1 MKTRMEHDLL
11 GEKEVPAEAYYG
23 IQTLRGIENFA
34 NISGITIGDYPNYV
48 KALAMVKWAAAKAN
62 LELGLLP
69 EDIAKAITEACE
81 EIIDG
86 RFHDQFP
93 VDLVQGGA
101 GTSTNMNINEVVANR
116 ALEILG
122 HKKGEYQYCHPN
134 NHVNLS
140 QSTNDAFPTSFKLAF
155 IFMNEELVAELRLM
169 IQAFRKKGEEFKD
182 ILKMGR
188 TQLQDAVPMTLGQ
201 EFEAFAAN
209 LEEEIDRLNQMAKLF
224 LEVNMGATAI
234 GTGIN
239 SEPEYSQKCIKNLR
253 IISGHEFVL
262 ASNLIEATP
271 DTGSTV
277 MYSSALKR
285 MAVKLSKICNDLRLL
300 SSGPRCG
307 LNEINLP
314 PMQPGSS
321 IMPGKVN
328 PVIPEVVN
336 QICYRII
343 GNDLTVTFAAEAGQ
357 LQLNVME
364 PIIVHALFGS
374 IKMLQKGMERLRVL
388 CVDGITANADRCRE
402 MVLNSIGIVTALNP
416 TLGYE
421 NSSRIAKRALKEN
434 RSVYDL
440 VLEEKLLT
448 KEELDELLKPEL
460 WEETALA
467 DFKNG
472 GRSYGMITSIW
483 QLRGEAK
490 AMEYAAS
497 FNSQLP
503 LYTASEWEAIEAVRS
518 GRKTIAVV
526 SLSTALQ
533 LERQNRDLFA
543 TLVKDGNKNCITG
556 AAILQGANL
565 AEAQSFMDYLL
576 SEHSKDL
583 LASKG
588 YPLLWRVSDYAHDDG
603 RKMMIG
609 DLELAVDDL
618 SWTAGQK
625 SVIIQQWLNAQ

>member
-1 MKTRMEHDLL
+1 MKTRIEHDLL
-11 GEKEVPAEAYYG
+11 GEKEVPADAYYG
-23 IQTLRGIENFA
+23 IQTLRGIENFQ

-62 LELGLLP
+62 QELEILP
-69 EDIAKAITEACE
+69 DDIANAITRACE
-81 EIIDG
+81 EIIG
-86 RFHDQFP
+86 GKLHDQFP
-93 VDLVQGGA
+93 VDLIQGGA

-116 ALEILG
+116 ALELMG
-122 HKKGEYQYCHPN
+122 HQKGEYQYCHPN
-134 NHVNLS
+134 NHVNMS
-140 QSTNDAFPTSFKLAF
+140 QSTNDAYPTSFKLAF
-155 IFMNEELVAELRLM
+155 IFMNEELVADLKLL
-169 IQAFRKKGEEFKD
+169 IQAFRAKGEEFKEV
-182 ILKMGR
+182 LKMGR
-188 TQLQDAVPMTLGQ
+188 TQLQDAVPMTMGQ

-209 LEEEIDRLNQMAKLF
+209 LEEEVDRLNQMAKLF

-239 SEPEYSQKCIKNLR
+239 SEPEYSAKCIKNLR
-253 IISGHEFVL
+253 IISGEEFKEVLKMGRTQLQDAVPMTMGQEFEAFAANLEEEVDRLNQMAKLFLEVNMGATAIGTGINSEPEYSAKCIKNLRIISGEEFVL

-271 DTGSTV
+271 DAGSSV

-285 MAVKLSKICNDLRLL
+285 LAVKLSKICNDLRLL

-364 PIIVHALFGS
+364 PVMVHAIFSS
-374 IKMLQKGMERLRVL
+374 IKMLQKGMDRLRIL
-388 CVDGITANADRCRE
+388 CVEGITANTQHCRE

-440 VLEEKLLT
+440 VLEEGLLT
-448 KEELDELLKPEL
+448 KDELDQLLKPE
-460 WEETALA
+460 
-467 DFKNG
+467 
-472 GRSYGMITSIW
+472 SMI
-483 QLRGEAK
+483 K
-490 AMEYAAS
+490 PHKFY
-497 FNSQLP
+497 
-503 LYTASEWEAIEAVRS
+503 
-518 GRKTIAVV
+518 K
-526 SLSTALQ
+526 
-533 LERQNRDLFA
+533 
-543 TLVKDGNKNCITG
+543 KK
-556 AAILQGANL
+556 
-565 AEAQSFMDYLL
+565 
-576 SEHSKDL
+576 
-583 LASKG
+583 
-588 YPLLWRVSDYAHDDG
+588 
-603 RKMMIG
+603 
-609 DLELAVDDL
+609 
-618 SWTAGQK
+618 
-625 SVIIQQWLNAQ
+625 

>member
-11 GEKEVPAEAYYG
+11 GEKEVPADAYYG

-34 NISGITIGDYPNYV
+34 GISGIQIGNFPNYV
-48 KALAMVKWAAAKAN
+48 KALAMIKWAATKAN
-62 LELGLLP
+62 LELDLLP
-69 EDIAKAITEACE
+69 KGIADAITQACE

-86 RFHDQFP
+86 KFHDQFP
-93 VDLVQGGA
+93 VDLIQGGA
-101 GTSTNMNINEVVANR
+101 GTSTNMNINEVISNR

-122 HKKGEYQYCHPN
+122 HQKGEYDYCHPN

-140 QSTNDAFPTSFKLAF
+140 QSTNDAYPTSFKLAF
-155 IFMNEELVAELRLM
+155 IFMNEELVEELRLM
-169 IQAFRKKGEEFKD
+169 VKAFRAKGKEFAD
-182 ILKMGR
+182 VLKMGR

-209 LEEEIDRLNQMAKLF
+209 LEEEINRLNQMASLF

-239 SEPEYSQKCIKNLR
+239 SEPEYSQICIRHLR
-253 IISGHEFVL
+253 TISKKEFVL

-271 DTGSTV
+271 DTGATV
-277 MYSSALKR
+277 IYSSALKR

-336 QICYRII
+336 QICYRVI

-364 PIIVHALFGS
+364 PVIVDAIFSS

-388 CVDGITANADRCRE
+388 CVDGITANAEHCHA

-421 NSSRIAKRALKEN
+421 GSSRIAKRALKEN

-440 VLEEKLLT
+440 VLEEKMLT

-460 WEETALA
+460 
-467 DFKNG
+467 
-472 GRSYGMITSIW
+472 MI
-483 QLRGEAK
+483 K
-490 AMEYAAS
+490 PHKFY
-497 FNSQLP
+497 
-503 LYTASEWEAIEAVRS
+503 
-518 GRKTIAVV
+518 K
-526 SLSTALQ
+526 
-533 LERQNRDLFA
+533 
-543 TLVKDGNKNCITG
+543 KK
-556 AAILQGANL
+556 
-565 AEAQSFMDYLL
+565 
-576 SEHSKDL
+576 
-583 LASKG
+583 
-588 YPLLWRVSDYAHDDG
+588 
-603 RKMMIG
+603 
-609 DLELAVDDL
+609 
-618 SWTAGQK
+618 
-625 SVIIQQWLNAQ
+625 